1 MTKKKKKKG
10 KIIVVD
16 VRLKGFVDLVD
27 PKASDLAKEREDD
40 MSSLAARFS
49 KRMRKRA
56 ISGQEETT
64 SGFEVSG
71 GKCLKRSGPNE
82 EAQKSRGVITVDSQN
97 EPPDALP
104 TFEGASQDASREA
117 CASLEDGV
125 PARGPPNAHGVVGKL
140 HQR

>member
-1 MTKKKKKKG
+1 MKKKKKKG
-10 KIIVVD
+10 KIIVVGA
-16 VRLKGFVDLVD
+16 RLKGFVDLVD
-27 PKASDLAKEREDD
+27 PNASDPDKEREDD
-40 MSSLAARFS
+40 MSSLAAGFAE
-49 KRMRKRA
+49 RMRKQA

-71 GKCLKRSGPNE
+71 GKRLKRSGPNE
-82 EAQKSRGVITVDSQN
+82 EAQKSRGVITMDSQN

-104 TFEGASQDASREA
+104 ALEGASQDASREA

-125 PARGPPNAHGVVGKL
+125 PAKGPPNAHGVVRKL